1 VALDLQHLFKVNPDV
16 KEKNSNATE
25 YLPLM
30 YWLLTPNT
38 LTLMNFNTLT
48 GYQIQ
53 KNAKVSNERFSA
65 QGRPSERVSKRVSPL
80 GDPDEVTQSENRIE
94 TRTGSHLFSET
105 HPTTLGSYQVTW
117 EGDFLGDG
125 AVVGDAGSCGQNR
138 KKLFLIVNRKEERKK
153 ERKEGRKGGEV

>member
-1 VALDLQHLFKVNPDV
+1 
-16 KEKNSNATE
+16 
-25 YLPLM
+25 
-30 YWLLTPNT
+30 
-38 LTLMNFNTLT
+38 MNFNTLT

-125 AVVGDAGSCGQNR
+125 AVVGAAGSCGQNR

-153 ERKEGRKGGEV
+153 ERKEGRKEGRKGGEV

>member
-1 VALDLQHLFKVNPDV
+1 
-16 KEKNSNATE
+16 
-25 YLPLM
+25 
-30 YWLLTPNT
+30 
-38 LTLMNFNTLT
+38 MNFNTLT

-105 HPTTLGSYQVTW
+105 HPTTQGSYQVTW

-125 AVVGDAGSCGQNR
+125 AVVGAAGSCGQNR